1 MSPGDWFPSL
11 RMCVFKNRRT
21 TVNTRKDQNTRN
33 LPEGRKEE
41 RYDGVY
47 ISSATTWAKIFVVFF
62 WNVWV
67 KTALTL
73 DYNNLVQ
80 A

>member
-33 LPEGRKEE
+33 LPEGRKEGRKKE

-47 ISSATTWAKIFVVFF
+47 IYSATT
-62 WNVWV
+62 
-67 KTALTL
+67 
-73 DYNNLVQ
+73 
-80 A
+80 

>member
-33 LPEGRKEE
+33 LPEGRKEG
-41 RYDGVY
+41 RKKGMMAC
-47 ISSATTWAKIFVVFF
+47 ISIVLRLEQRFLLYFSE
-62 WNVWV
+62 
-67 KTALTL
+67 L
-73 DYNNLVQ
+73 YG
-80 A
+80 